1 LLYSVEIHLF
11 GSLIRLLFA
20 PHSSYIRHHSPAIMS
35 SSSERRNARPK
46 RKAAEAA
53 LDAIRVSNTSEEDD
67 DMLLELDNE
76 AAPTVFYGQIV
87 IGTCTLPE
95 EISLHILGFLPKTDL
110 VHTISLVSTMWCHL
124 SKSPL
129 LWQSLDFPMELKASK
144 KRLSS
149 MARFTELLQRPQFA
163 SLKKLCFPN
172 IHRTLNRN
180 IFFKFSKACP
190 LLEELDFET
199 VYENR
204 VGIRPYD
211 DEMEKLPVIFPNL
224 KKISLEMLFSTSK
237 SLQRFTKGMGGR
249 LVQLHVTASRGV
261 RERER
266 CFDETLE
273 SIGLHCPNLESFRY
287 GFFEDWHEEQF
298 EDTVTDNGIISL
310 IQGCSKLKVCAQ
322 CHLRCFTP
330 LQTFL

>member
-1 LLYSVEIHLF
+1 
-11 GSLIRLLFA
+11 
-20 PHSSYIRHHSPAIMS
+20 MS
-35 SSSERRNARPK
+35 TSNEPRNTRPK

-53 LDAIRVSNTSEEDD
+53 LDAIRISNTTEEAD

-76 AAPTVFYGQIV
+76 AAPTVFSGQIV
-87 IGTCTLPE
+87 IGTCTLPGE
-95 EISLHILGFLPKTDL
+95 MTLYILGFLPKTDL

-149 MARFTELLQRPQFA
+149 MARFTKLLQRPQFA
-163 SLKKLCFPN
+163 SLKKLSFPN
-172 IHRTLNRN
+172 VYRTMNRN
-180 IFFKFSKACP
+180 IFHNFSKTCP

-199 VYENR
+199 VYGNSLG
-204 VGIRPYD
+204 VRPFD
-211 DEMEKLPVIFPNL
+211 SEMENLPFIFPNL
-224 KKISLEMLFSTSK
+224 KKVSLEMLRSTSEN
-237 SLQRFTKGMGGR
+237 LQQFVKGMGGR
-249 LVQLHVTASRGV
+249 LVQLHVSAGRALQ
-261 RERER
+261 EREC

-287 GFFEDWHEEQF
+287 GFLEDWHEDHF

-310 IQGCSKLKVCAQ
+310 IQGCPKLKVCIQ
-322 CHLRCFTP
+322 VCHAKGSFVP
-330 LQTFL
+330 LETFL

>member
-1 LLYSVEIHLF
+1 
-11 GSLIRLLFA
+11 
-20 PHSSYIRHHSPAIMS
+20 MS
-35 SSSERRNARPK
+35 SSSERRNTRPT

-53 LDAIRVSNTSEEDD
+53 LEAIYKSNTSEEAD

-76 AAPTVFYGQIV
+76 AAPTVFSGQIV

-163 SLKKLCFPN
+163 SLKKLCFPKIN
-172 IHRTLNRN
+172 RTRDNFQHFL
-180 IFFKFSKACP
+180 KACP
-190 LLEELDFET
+190 LLEELDFEMI
-199 VYENR
+199 YGNK
-204 VGIRPYD
+204 VGVRPVGS
-211 DEMEKLPVIFPNL
+211 EMEALPVIFPNL
-224 KKISLEMLFSTSK
+224 KKVSLEMVRSTSEN
-237 SLQRFTKGMGGR
+237 LQQFAKGMGGR
-249 LVQLHVTASRGV
+249 LVQLHVTAGRAC
-261 RERER
+261 REREC

-273 SIGLHCPNLESFRY
+273 SIGLHCPNIESFRY
-287 GFFEDWHEEQF
+287 GFLEDWHEGYF
-298 EDTVTDNGIISL
+298 DDTVTDNGIISL
-310 IQGCSKLKVCAQ
+310 IQGCPKLKVCIKV
-322 CHLRCFTP
+322 CHIIGSFCAARNLSLTHP
-330 LQTFL
+330 LLTLLSLSESRTCQSPHDWKASF